1 MKKTIFITGATSGI
15 GEATAHEFAHAG
27 WNVVVTGRRAEK
39 LLALKKQLE
48 SNYAIECLA
57 LCFDVQNKKEV
68 DDAIASLPIQ
78 WQKIDVLLN
87 NAGLALGRDMFDDAE
102 MDDWEQMID
111 TNIKG
116 LLYVSRAIVPFFKQ
130 QNYGHIVNVGSIA
143 GKEVYEKGNV
153 YCATKAA
160 VDSISKAQRID
171 LVKHNIKVT
180 CIHPGAVETE
190 FSLVRHKGD
199 ATIANAVYNGW
210 KPLTANDVADA
221 IFYAAN
227 LPTHVCIN
235 DLVLMPTQQASAVV
249 FNK

>member
-1 MKKTIFITGATSGI
+1 MNKIVLVTGATSGI
-15 GEATAHEFAHAG
+15 GEACAHYFAKGGYNIIA
-27 WNVVVTGRRAEK
+27 TGRRADRLLSLKTSVEK
-39 LLALKKQLE
+39 EYSVA
-48 SNYAIECLA
+48 CLA
-57 LCFDVQNKKEV
+57 LCFDVQHKKEV
-68 DDAIASLPIQ
+68 DDAVASLPTE
-78 WQKIDVLLN
+78 WQNISVLVN
-87 NAGLALGRDMFDDAE
+87 NAGLALGRDMFDEAGME
-102 MDDWEQMID
+102 DWEQMID

-130 QNYGHIVNVGSIA
+130 QGSGHIINVGSIA